1 MCPGRRPSRRSRRPG
16 YDGWLTIEAF
26 GRGLPELAAATRVW
40 RDFSE
45 GPDAV
50 YRDGYKTIRNGW
62 DAA

>member
-1 MCPGRRPSRRSRRPG
+1 MPWAETYSALKRSG

-40 RDFSE
+40 RDFAESPE
-45 GPDAV
+45 AV
-50 YRDGYKTIRNGW
+50 YRDGYRCIRDGW